1 MSSPDLRVPGTSFS
15 KQKLPTAPVLDV
27 KGRLV
32 LQAEAFYTSQ
42 VLWLS
47 VYAYTGNVTYFTGN
61 VPYFTGKFKGLCD
74 VPRVTRQVIT
84 RVAVDKS
91 YAKDDSM
98 CKTQLDALVHLT
110 AARFGL
116 DFVLK
121 E

>member
-1 MSSPDLRVPGTSFS
+1 MSSPDLRVPGATFS
-15 KQKLPTAPVLDV
+15 KQKLPASPVLDD

-32 LQAEAFYTSQ
+32 LQAKAFYTSH

-47 VYAYTGNVTYFTGN
+47 VYAFTGNVTYFTD
-61 VPYFTGKFKGLCD
+61 KFKGPRD